1 MIGICPLIISLM
13 WLTVGFFR
21 SERRN
26 QKFFVMLFSCYSF
39 ALPFGILL
47 TFSEYFDD
55 KGLEIGAFV
64 LASAGLIPITFLI
77 IYYIIVVIIY
87 LVKLPK

>member
-1 MIGICPLIISLM
+1 M
-13 WLTVGFFR
+13 
-21 SERRN
+21 
-26 QKFFVMLFSCYSF
+26 FVMLFSCYSF

-47 TFSEYFDD
+47 TFSEYFND

-64 LASAGLIPITFLI
+64 LASTGLIPIILLI
-77 IYYIIVVIIY
+77 VYYIIVIVIY